1 MFLAIAARKAVQ
13 SVRSK
18 IMILLKRKGH
28 GATVNIDVFSNPEKY
43 LVRLPIDK
51 IVADTKVVQEAVE
64 MYKRKIKNGEK
75 IAPVIVVKHPRY
87 DVYAV
92 LDGHHRYYA
101 FLELGRKKIDCAL
114 AGDVSSVVFYL
125 TEQGL
130 FQPNPNAKELIR
142 KPEFRLHDN
151 VEQFLQDFLKEP
163 KKIKR

>member
-1 MFLAIAARKAVQ
+1 MAIAARKAVQ

-18 IMILLKRKGH
+18 IKILLKRQGL

-64 MYKRKIKNGEK
+64 MYKRKIKSGQK

-101 FLELGRKKIDCAL
+101 FLELGRKRIDCAL

>member
-1 MFLAIAARKAVQ
+1 MAIAARKAVQ

-18 IMILLKRKGH
+18 IKILLKRKGL

-51 IVADTKVVQEAVE
+51 IVADTKVVPEAVE
-64 MYKRKIKNGEK
+64 MYKRKIKNGQK

-101 FLELGRKKIDCAL
+101 FLELGRKRIDCAL

-125 TEQGL
+125 TAQGV
-130 FQPNPNAKELIR
+130 FQPNPNAKEPIR

>member
-1 MFLAIAARKAVQ
+1 MV
-13 SVRSK
+13 
-18 IMILLKRKGH
+18 LLKRKGY
-28 GATVNIDVFSNPEKY
+28 GTTVNIDVFSNPEKY
-43 LVRLPIDK
+43 LVRLPMDK
-51 IVADTKVVQEAVE
+51 IVADTKVVREAVE
-64 MYKRKIKNGEK
+64 MYKRKIKKGQK

-101 FLELGRKKIDCAL
+101 FLELGRKRINCAL
-114 AGDVSSVVFYL
+114 AGDVSSVIFYM

-151 VEQFLQDFLKEP
+151 LEQFLQDFLKEP
-163 KKIKR
+163 EKTRR